1 MSEIYSRNSKNR
13 TPRCAPGVDDRGG
26 WEVNLGTKKMCWNQ
40 GFTSIGIGSEAV
52 NLMNKGKRRGG

>member
-1 MSEIYSRNSKNR
+1 MAEIYSRSSKNR

-26 WEVNLGTKKMCWNQ
+26 WEVNLGIKKMCWNQ
-40 GFTSIGIGSEAV
+40 VLTSIDIGSEAV